1 MSESRTAD
9 TAPAKRRGTLGFLL
23 GVALVTAG
31 VLFQLPDV
39 KMMVD
44 HARMGSAEPG
54 MDGMDDMESMPG
66 MEGMSPGEPMDM
78 WTPTMI
84 LGMLLLV
91 VGLVVA
97 GRALFAGVRRPDS
110 ASVTVES
117 IEHGRL
123 RPAYWITCAV
133 LTIAL
138 VVDIMKPLT
147 LGFVMPGMS
156 DEYGMSLESVSILPL
171 VALTGTAVGS
181 VVWGLLG
188 DRYGR
193 RTALLLATLLFIAT
207 SACGAMPTFEWNL
220 VMCFTMGTSAGGLL
234 PLVFTLIAELT
245 PRRHRGWV
253 AVTVGGIGGLGG
265 YLAAS
270 EAARHLEPALTW
282 RALWLIGLPSGL
294 LLLLMAPLIPESPLY
309 LLRAGRRTEAEAV
322 LRRYGS
328 HLGAT
333 PPVADTAAAT
343 RPGVGAML
351 RAYPVVT
358 SVIGVVGVVW
368 GLVNFGFLV
377 MLPAQLR
384 EAGLAGGVASGLL
397 ADSALYSTPALALVV
412 LLYAAWSGRRALALF
427 IAITAVGL
435 GGVALWTTDSGGTVL
450 LLASIGLL
458 VLSLSAVNAML
469 LPYSA
474 EIYPTAM
481 RATGSGFAGAATK
494 VGGILGPSTMLLI
507 LSLGGGLVAPAIA
520 LGVLCLAATA
530 LLLVF
535 GPELGASVGPL
546 ARRGVGTGPVDRT
559 GAAPATG
566 PTGTESPAPVAWPAT
581 GNGVP
586 AIRPAASDDD
596 DPQDARTAATPT
608 RT

>member
-1 MSESRTAD
+1 MPESRTAD
-9 TAPAKRRGTLGFLL
+9 TAPAKHRGTLGFLL

-39 KMMVD
+39 KMMID
-44 HARMGSAEPG
+44 HARMGSTEPD
-54 MDGMDDMESMPG
+54 MPSMPDMESMPG

-84 LGMLLLV
+84 LGMLLLL
-91 VGLVVA
+91 VGLLVA

-110 ASVTVES
+110 VSVTVES

-156 DEYGMSLESVSILPL
+156 DEYGMSLESISILPL

-220 VMCFTMGTSAGGLL
+220 VMCFAMGTSAGGLL

-294 LLLLMAPLIPESPLY
+294 LLLLMAPLTPESPLY

-427 IAITAVGL
+427 IAITALGL
-435 GGVALWTTDSGGTVL
+435 GGVALWTADTGGTVL

-494 VGGILGPSTMLLI
+494 VGGILGPSTMLLV
-507 LSLGGGLVAPAIA
+507 LSLGGGLVLPAVA
-520 LGVLCLAATA
+520 LGVLCLTAAG

-546 ARRGVGTGPVDRT
+546 ARRGGGTVPVDRT
-559 GAAPATG
+559 GTAPATG
-566 PTGTESPAPVAWPAT
+566 PTDTESPVSVAWPAS
-581 GNGVP
+581 GNGAP
-586 AIRPAASDDD
+586 ATRPAASDDD
-596 DPQDARTAATPT
+596 DPRDARTAATPT

>member
-1 MSESRTAD
+1 MPETRSAGVIST
-9 TAPAKRRGTLGFLL
+9 KRRGRLGFLL

-39 KMMVD
+39 RMMID
-44 HARMGSAEPG
+44 HARMRQAEP
-54 MDGMDDMESMPG
+54 SMPG
-66 MEGMSPGEPMDM
+66 MPGIEGVPPGQPMDM

-84 LGMLLLV
+84 LGMLLLLA
-91 VGLVVA
+91 GLLLA
-97 GRALFAGVRRPDS
+97 GRALFAGIQRPDS
-110 ASVTVES
+110 EGVTVES

-156 DEYGMSLESVSILPL
+156 DEYGMSLESISILPL

-181 VVWGLLG
+181 VLWGLLG

-207 SACGAMPTFEWNL
+207 SACGAMPSFEWNL
-220 VMCFTMGTSAGGLL
+220 VMCFAMGTSAGGLL

-294 LLLLMAPLIPESPLY
+294 LLLLMAPSIPESPLY

-328 HLGAT
+328 RLSAT
-333 PPVADTAAAT
+333 PPAAGVAETQL
-343 RPGVGAML
+343 GVGAML
-351 RAYPVVT
+351 RTYPVVT

-427 IAITAVGL
+427 IAITAIGL
-435 GGVALWTTDSGGTVL
+435 SGVALWSADSGGTAL

-494 VGGILGPSTMLLI
+494 VGGILGPSTMLLV
-507 LSLGGGLVAPAIA
+507 LSLGNGLVLPAIA
-520 LGVLCLAATA
+520 LGVLCLVAAV

-546 ARRGVGTGPVDRT
+546 ARQRHGSVSDGVADGSRRRFLARG
-559 GAAPATG
+559 
-566 PTGTESPAPVAWPAT
+566 
-581 GNGVP
+581 
-586 AIRPAASDDD
+586 
-596 DPQDARTAATPT
+596 
-608 RT
+608 

>member
-1 MSESRTAD
+1 MIRTTD
-9 TAPAKRRGTLGFLL
+9 GAPTKRRGQLGFLL

-31 VLFQLPDV
+31 VLTQLPDV
-39 KMMVD
+39 KMMID
-44 HARMGSAEPG
+44 HGRAETGAAGMPG
-54 MDGMDDMESMPG
+54 MDGMPA
-66 MEGMSPGEPMDM
+66 GEPMEM
-78 WTPTMI
+78 WTPTML
-84 LGMLLLV
+84 LGMALLLV
-91 VGLVVA
+91 GMVVA
-97 GRALFAGVRRPDS
+97 GRALFGGVQRPD
-110 ASVTVES
+110 AESVTVES

-123 RPAYWITCAV
+123 RPAYAVTCAV

-156 DEYGMSLESVSILPL
+156 DEYHMSLEAVSILPL

-181 VVWGLLG
+181 VLWGLLG

-207 SACGAMPTFEWNL
+207 SACGAMPSFEWNL
-220 VMCFTMGTSAGGLL
+220 VMCFAMGTSAGGLL
-234 PLVFTLIAELT
+234 PLVFTLLAELT

-253 AVTVGGIGGLGG
+253 AVTVGSIGGLGG

-270 EAARHLEPALTW
+270 EAAHYLEPALTW
-282 RALWLIGLPSGL
+282 RSLWLIGLPSGL
-294 LLLLMAPLIPESPLY
+294 LLLVLAPLIPESPLY
-309 LLRAGRRTEAEAV
+309 LLRAGRRAEAEAV

-333 PPVADTAAAT
+333 PPAAVDPGAT
-343 RPGVGAML
+343 RPGMATLL
-351 RAYPVVT
+351 RRYPVVT
-358 SVIGVVGVVW
+358 SVIGVVGIVW

-412 LLYAAWSGRRALALF
+412 LLYAGWSGRRALALF
-427 IAITAVGL
+427 ILVTGVGL
-435 GGVALWTTDSGGTVL
+435 GGVAVWSVGDAGQTL

-458 VLSLSAVNAML
+458 VLALSAVNAML

-474 EIYPTAM
+474 EIYPTAT

-494 VGGILGPSTMLLI
+494 VGGILGPSAMLLI
-507 LSLGGGLVAPAIA
+507 LSLGGGLAVPAIA
-520 LGVLCLAATA
+520 LGVLCLVAAG
-530 LLLVF
+530 LLLAF

-546 ARRGVGTGPVDRT
+546 APPAADVDRADDPPPT
-559 GAAPATG
+559 EPAGPAAPPVAGPAVGAATARL
-566 PTGTESPAPVAWPAT
+566 AA
-581 GNGVP
+581 VP
-586 AIRPAASDDD
+586 SDGAAEE
-596 DPQDARTAATPT
+596 ARTAGATPT
-608 RT
+608 AT

>member
-1 MSESRTAD
+1 MPESRNVD
-9 TAPAKRRGTLGFLL
+9 VRPAKRRGTLGLLL
-23 GVALVTAG
+23 GVVLVTAG
-31 VLFQLPDV
+31 VLCQLPDV
-39 KMMVD
+39 KMMID
-44 HARMGSAEPG
+44 HARMGPAEPG
-54 MDGMDDMESMPG
+54 MEDMPGMKDMPG
-66 MEGMSPGEPMDM
+66 MEGMAPGEPMDM

-84 LGMLLLV
+84 LGMLLLL
-91 VGLVVA
+91 VGLLVA
-97 GRALFAGVRRPDS
+97 GRALFAGVQRPDS
-110 ASVTVES
+110 ESVTVES

-123 RPAYWITCAV
+123 RPAYLITCAV

-156 DEYGMSLESVSILPL
+156 DEYGMSLESISILPL

-328 HLGAT
+328 HLGTT
-333 PPVADTAAAT
+333 PPANGATSPATGTTAT

-427 IAITAVGL
+427 IAITAIGL
-435 GGVALWTTDSGGTVL
+435 GGVAVWTSTSGGTLL

-494 VGGILGPSTMLLI
+494 VGGILGPSTMLLV
-507 LSLGGGLVAPAIA
+507 LSLGGGLVLPAIA
-520 LGVLCLAATA
+520 LGVLCLVATV

-546 ARRGVGTGPVDRT
+546 ARRGGGTVPVDRT
-559 GAAPATG
+559 GAPPPTDAAPRLSPGLDAT
-566 PTGTESPAPVAWPAT
+566 AT
-581 GNGVP
+581 
-586 AIRPAASDDD
+586 RPAASDDD
-596 DPQDARTAATPT
+596 DPKDARTAATPT
-608 RT
+608 RM

>member
-1 MSESRTAD
+1 MPESRTAD
-9 TAPAKRRGTLGFLL
+9 TAPAKHRGTLGFLL

-39 KMMVD
+39 KMMID
-44 HARMGSAEPG
+44 HARMGSTEPG
-54 MDGMDDMESMPG
+54 MPSMPDMESMPG

-84 LGMLLLV
+84 LGMLLLL
-91 VGLVVA
+91 VGLLVA

-110 ASVTVES
+110 VSVTVES

-156 DEYGMSLESVSILPL
+156 DEYGMSLESISILPL

-220 VMCFTMGTSAGGLL
+220 VMCFAMGTSAGGLL

-427 IAITAVGL
+427 IAITAFGL
-435 GGVALWTTDSGGTVL
+435 GGVALWTADTGGTVL

-494 VGGILGPSTMLLI
+494 VGGILGPSTMLLV
-507 LSLGGGLVAPAIA
+507 LSLGGGLVLPAVA
-520 LGVLCLAATA
+520 LGVLCLTAAG

-546 ARRGVGTGPVDRT
+546 ARRGGGTVPVDRT
-559 GAAPATG
+559 GTAPATG
-566 PTGTESPAPVAWPAT
+566 PTDTESPVSVAWPAS
-581 GNGVP
+581 GNGAP
-586 AIRPAASDDD
+586 ATRPAASDDD
-596 DPQDARTAATPT
+596 DPRDARTAATPT